1 MSTSN
6 ERTCNHKNAGFCAVC
21 TLCKSCHHDD
31 CMGEHSTARGGA
43 GKLIRDKR
51 IEYWKAN
58 SANEASIKQSRQATQ
73 AIGTFNEDELQK
85 PVAESIALLEEAQ
98 QEFLQFPCYDYP
110 VSSLAERLG
119 IEPVNK
125 RILNRASVF
134 TSESLSNPTV
144 SRDAA
149 VLVDLMVDRCL
160 CLICDSEDALTAMQG
175 LYTERKH
182 PSAGCFLRR
191 NAARLY

>member
-85 PVAESIALLEEAQ
+85 PVAESIALLDKHSKSSFN
-98 QEFLQFPCYDYP
+98 FLAMIIP
-110 VSSLAERLG
+110 LA
-119 IEPVNK
+119 
-125 RILNRASVF
+125 ILLN
-134 TSESLSNPTV
+134 
-144 SRDAA
+144 
-149 VLVDLMVDRCL
+149 
-160 CLICDSEDALTAMQG
+160 G
-175 LYTERKH
+175 
-182 PSAGCFLRR
+182 
-191 NAARLY
+191 